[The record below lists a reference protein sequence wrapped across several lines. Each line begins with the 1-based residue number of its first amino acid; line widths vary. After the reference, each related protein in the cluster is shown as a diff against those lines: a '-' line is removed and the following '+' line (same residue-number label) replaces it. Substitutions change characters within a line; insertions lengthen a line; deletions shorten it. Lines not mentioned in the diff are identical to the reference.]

1 MKKILFPILFL
12 TVAFVGCDKDEAA
25 TAGIAIDNVLPPYV
39 ELTST
44 AAKSV
49 KEGASTT
56 VAFNLRTAIQ
66 EDVTITYNVTG
77 ALNMPNQTL
86 TIPRNALSA
95 SATINVPTGTIVA
108 PATTATA
115 TLTFVK
121 AVTASGRELGVG
133 QKGPANQKVTI
144 NITK

>member
-12 TVAFVGCDKDEAA
+12 AVAFVGCDKDEAA
-25 TAGIAIDNVLPPYV
+25 TAGIIMDNVLPPYV

-44 AAKSV
+44 SAKTV

-56 VAFNLRTAIQ
+56 VAFRLRTAIQ
-66 EDVTITYNVTG
+66 ENVVVTYNITG
-77 ALNMPNQTL
+77 ALNMPNQTI
-86 TIPRNALSA
+86 TIPRDALTA
-95 SATINVPTGTIVA
+95 SATINVPAGTIVA

-144 NITK
+144 NITQ